1 MKTCIILHTA
11 LLLVACSSVTPSKTS
26 PKQNDGRPWVP
37 LSCSGILQWDTCFN
51 EAKALCPNGYDI
63 ANKIEL
69 RPSQTRKM
77 EVACK
82 G

>member
-1 MKTCIILHTA
+1 MKPIILFA
-11 LLLVACSSVTPSKTS
+11 LIVYLTGCSSIISKN
-26 PKQNDGRPWVP
+26 NDGRAWVP

-51 EAKALCPNGYDI
+51 EAKVLCPKGFDI
-63 ANKIEL
+63 ANQQEL

-82 G
+82 D